1 MPELIKQMTGY
12 KATDANMMCKGVTFE
27 VGVWQECEGE
37 LVECKNGF
45 HFCEYP
51 SGPWAYYSGV
61 GTRIW
66 KIEAEEVLTK
76 KREPGA
82 DIKRVA
88 RRIRLVEEVLIGGD
102 GNTGDRNAG
111 DRNAGNWNTG
121 NGNTEN
127 WNTGNWNAGGR
138 NTGNW
143 NAGGR
148 NTGNWNTGDRNTGDR
163 NAGDWNT
170 GDRNAGDGN
179 TGNRNTGNGN
189 TGDWNTGDW
198 NTGDG
203 NAGDRNT
210 GNGNTGDGNA
220 TNRASGFFCIEPQTV
235 KSFDVET
242 GLTYEQFT
250 ARYPR
255 YWDLCNALMGS
266 DPIDFDTYKG
276 IPGITPEK
284 LIALHN
290 KHKEAQS

>member
-102 GNTGDRNAG
+102 WNAG
-111 DRNAGNWNTG
+111 SWNTG
-121 NGNTEN
+121 S
-127 WNTGNWNAGGR
+127 
-138 NTGNW
+138 
-143 NAGGR
+143 
-148 NTGNWNTGDRNTGDR
+148 WNTGDRNTG
-163 NAGDWNT
+163 N
-170 GDRNAGDGN
+170 
-179 TGNRNTGNGN
+179 
-189 TGDWNTGDW
+189 
-198 NTGDG
+198 G

-210 GNGNTGDGNA
+210 GNRNTGNGNA